1 VPSLDDGQV
10 GRKTLS
16 PGESILFSYRGRDYL
31 AGRSLP
37 PGIYQVM
44 FDYENTSS
52 EYGDWIGKIES
63 EWITF
68 EVAAFEEGDGPE
80 EV

>member
-1 VPSLDDGQV
+1 
-10 GRKTLS
+10 
-16 PGESILFSYRGRDYL
+16 
-31 AGRSLP
+31 
-37 PGIYQVM
+37 M